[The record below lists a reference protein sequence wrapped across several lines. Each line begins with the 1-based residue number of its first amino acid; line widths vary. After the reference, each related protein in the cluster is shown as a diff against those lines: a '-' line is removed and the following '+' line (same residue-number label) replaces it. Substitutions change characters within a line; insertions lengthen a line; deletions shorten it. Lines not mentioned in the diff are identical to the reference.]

1 MAVQSQDIASLF
13 KELEDASKLAK
24 LEEKDNKKK
33 TDNQVKELDGFLTS
47 VQKVVKVIEKKNDDT
62 SPIQSVKKITPKV
75 EKKSKPNG
83 KIQEQSKPVEK
94 KSLSKDDTKKLD
106 AFSGL
111 IKSFGVEIKPEIVQ
125 EDLQLQVEDV
135 KPVIVEQPK
144 IDESKKLEALE
155 NLFSGLTALQP
166 EPKIEESLLKVEP
179 KKKPKPLV
187 IETKTPEPVKPVVV
201 SQTPVDIR
209 EAMKLVKDKELP
221 TKQET
226 IEATQQLITDVVD
239 NLDDMKDK
247 TEVKEQID
255 EIEALRKEFNLLQQQ
270 VRQSSTY
277 IGSGSGSG
285 EVRLEFL
292 DDVQRSTAKVDG
304 KFLKFSSSDGK
315 FIGADA
321 SPDTLEDVTAGTV
334 AASKAVVVDSNK
346 DITGFRNVTIAG
358 DLTVQGDT
366 TTLNS
371 FVETET
377 PSQIYEASTITIL
390 VTVATKDTSHPYY
403 GVGSSNGYKLNGTFS
418 PFLKLIPRSTYR
430 FDQSDS
436 SNSGHPIRF
445 YYDAAKTTQYTDDV
459 TTSGTPGSSG
469 AYTQIVADEDT
480 PDILY
485 YQCTNHAH
493 MGFGVFFTTRNLT
506 GFTTDNLT
514 EGSTNKYA
522 TNETVQDIVGA
533 MVSSNTETDITV
545 TYQDADGTLDFVV
558 NNISGNAGTA
568 TTLATARTIGGVS
581 FDGSANINLPG
592 VNTTGD
598 QDTSGN
604 AATATALETARN
616 IHGVSFD
623 GSANI
628 DLSEVIQ
635 DTVGAMFTSNTETGI
650 SVEYQDADGT
660 LDLVIGTLNQ
670 DTTGNAA
677 TADLATASNTI
688 KTVTDGTD
696 ANFFLT
702 FVSDNNGS
710 ATAEALKTD
719 AGIQYNPSTDTLSV
733 TNITATIDGVSS
745 AINVADESSDTTC
758 FPVFVTSAT
767 GNLAAKSGTNLSFN
781 SATGK
786 LTATSFEDGNGNALT
801 TATAA
806 ADEATALGIALG

>member
-24 LEEKDNKKK
+24 LEEKNNKETTKK
-33 TDNQVKELDGFLTS
+33 QVKELDSFLTS
-47 VQKVVKVIEKKNDDT
+47 VQKVVKVIEKKDDDT
-62 SPIQSVKKITPKV
+62 PIKPKKVTPKV

-83 KIQEQSKPVEK
+83 KVQEQSKKVET
-94 KSLSKDDTKKLD
+94 KSLSEDDTKKLD

-111 IKSFGVEIKPEIVQ
+111 IKSFGVEIKPEIVE

-155 NLFSGLTALQP
+155 NLFSGLNALKP
-166 EPKIEESLLKVEP
+166 EPKIDESLLKTEP
-179 KKKPKPLV
+179 KPEPLV

-209 EAMKLVKDKELP
+209 EAMKLVKDKTLP

-239 NLDDMKDK
+239 NLDDMKGK

-304 KFLKFSSSDGK
+304 KFLKYSSSDGK

-366 TTLNS
+366 TQLNS

-377 PSQIYEASTITIL
+377 PSQVYEASTITIL
-390 VTVATKDTSHPYY
+390 VTVASKDTSHPYY
-403 GVGSSNGYKLNGTFS
+403 GVGSSNGYKLNDTFS
-418 PFLKLIPRSTYR
+418 PFLRLIPRNTYR

-436 SNSGHPIRF
+436 SNSGHPLRF
-445 YYDAAKTTQYTDDV
+445 YYDAAKATAYTSGV

-469 AYTQIVADEDT
+469 AYTQIIADEDT

-485 YQCTNHAH
+485 YQCSSHAH

-506 GFTTDNLT
+506 GFTTDDLT
-514 EGSTNKYA
+514 EGSTNKYVSDEA
-522 TNETVQDIVGA
+522 VQDIVGA
-533 MVSSNTETDITV
+533 MVSSNTETGITV
-545 TYQDADGTLDFVV
+545 TYQDTDGTLEFVV
-558 NNISGNAGTA
+558 
-568 TTLATARTIGGVS
+568 
-581 FDGSANINLPG
+581 
-592 VNTTGD
+592 
-598 QDTSGN
+598 
-604 AATATALETARN
+604 
-616 IHGVSFD
+616 
-623 GSANI
+623 
-628 DLSEVIQ
+628 
-635 DTVGAMFTSNTETGI
+635 
-650 SVEYQDADGT
+650 
-660 LDLVIGTLNQ
+660 GTLNQ
-670 DTTGNAA
+670 DTTGRS
-677 TADLATASNTI
+677 LH
-688 KTVTDGTD
+688 
-696 ANFFLT
+696 
-702 FVSDNNGS
+702 
-710 ATAEALKTD
+710 
-719 AGIQYNPSTDTLSV
+719 
-733 TNITATIDGVSS
+733 
-745 AINVADESSDTTC
+745 
-758 FPVFVTSAT
+758 
-767 GNLAAKSGTNLSFN
+767 
-781 SATGK
+781 
-786 LTATSFEDGNGNALT
+786 
-801 TATAA
+801 
-806 ADEATALGIALG
+806 